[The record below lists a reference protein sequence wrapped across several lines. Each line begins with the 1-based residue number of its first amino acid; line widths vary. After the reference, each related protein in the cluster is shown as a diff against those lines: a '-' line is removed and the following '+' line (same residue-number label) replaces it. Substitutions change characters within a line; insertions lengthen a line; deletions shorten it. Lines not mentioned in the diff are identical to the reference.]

1 MVRHRECGDESD
13 EDATPDDDLED
24 PEDEIEEVF
33 DEIDRIQIQEEL
45 TAQTEAEDQLE
56 STALEE

>member
-1 MVRHRECGDESD
+1 MS
-13 EDATPDDDLED
+13 ATA